1 MGVSGGGIAQRGVEE
16 LGDEVAADE
25 AALLG
30 GGEAECVC
38 GEAVEVAHGAEGGF
52 MQKGQGA
59 VLNSPPPAPDSHFAG
74 CFALR
79 FARRTQLRTPH

>member
-1 MGVSGGGIAQRGVEE
+1 
-16 LGDEVAADE
+16 
-25 AALLG
+25 
-30 GGEAECVC
+30 
-38 GEAVEVAHGAEGGF
+38 